1 MQAAPILPKTYDYT
15 VLDWLKVHNLSHES
29 SIEAVARI
37 RRVCLPSVRA
47 PRTDGF
53 SLTAD
58 EAWSLAAK
66 AIVDF
71 APELARNVNWLYQ
84 FCETNLNAAAN
95 EEPYTI
101 DRGGDQPP
109 FVSLSYQ
116 GTPADALCV
125 AHEFG
130 HALQYHLAK
139 GRFIPPILREL
150 AAFFAE
156 KAFLDFIQKNRN
168 ELYETLHSAWQQDN
182 RIYFGDDTKN
192 LSDALKSPT
201 APYTYRMNYPL
212 ARLLS
217 DKLFEALPRGDR
229 SKIYYGSLPLT
240 EYLHNTHRN
249 GAAPMNNYLPEVP
262 EAEKDRPAVNAY
274 RTLGAM
280 ALLDIDYWQGESEKS
295 IEEYYLARLGH
306 MQTQTAF
313 VAIDSDRKP
322 IGYAT
327 WEPDPNDAKIV
338 RLKRQAAPFGDH
350 LELQEKLQARL
361 PENVTVLSHHS
372 RSAREE
378 QVAW

>member
-1 MQAAPILPKTYDYT
+1 METTPTNPVIYEYT
-15 VLDWLKVHNLSHES
+15 VSDWLEIHSISLSS
-29 SIEAVARI
+29 SIEAVSGV
-37 RRVCLPSVRA
+37 RRVSVANFRTL
-47 PRTDGF
+47 RTDDF
-53 SLTAD
+53 DLTAD
-58 EAWSLAAK
+58 EAWSLAAQ

-71 APELARNVNWLYQ
+71 VPELALDVKWIYD
-84 FCETNLNAAAN
+84 FCEKNLHAEAI
-95 EEPYTI
+95 EKPYTKE
-101 DRGGDQPP
+101 RGKDHPP

-139 GRFIPPILREL
+139 GRFIPPVLREL
-150 AAFFAE
+150 AAFVAE
-156 KAFLDFIQKNRN
+156 KALLDHIQKDRS

-182 RIYFGDDTKN
+182 QTYFGDDTAN
-192 LSDALKSPT
+192 LLDALKSPT

-217 DKLFEALPRGDR
+217 DVMFDALPRDER
-229 SKIYYGSLPLT
+229 PKVFHGSLPLAKC
-240 EYLHNTHRN
+240 LLNTHQN
-249 GAAPMNNYLPEVP
+249 GAAPMNNYLPQVP
-262 EAEKDRPAVNAY
+262 EAENDRPAVNAY

-295 IEEYYLARLGH
+295 IEEYYSARLGH

-313 VAIDSDRKP
+313 VAIDDDRKP

-327 WEPDPNDAKIV
+327 WETDADDASIV
-338 RLKRQAAPFGDH
+338 RLKRQAAPFGNH
-350 LELQEKLQARL
+350 LELQEKLHARL
-361 PENVTVLSHHS
+361 PENITVLSHHS

>member
-1 MQAAPILPKTYDYT
+1 MHDYT
-15 VLDWLKVHNLSHES
+15 VLDWLELHNLNHVS

-95 EEPYTI
+95 EAPYTK

-109 FVSLSYQ
+109 FISLSYQ

-168 ELYETLHSAWQQDN
+168 ELYDTLHSAWHQDN
-182 RIYFGDDTKN
+182 RIYFGCDAEN
-192 LSDALKSPT
+192 LSDALKSTT

-217 DKLFEALPRGDR
+217 DIMFDALPKGDGHKVFHGLL
-229 SKIYYGSLPLT
+229 SLT
-240 EYLHNTHRN
+240 ECLRTH
-249 GAAPMNNYLPEVP
+249 EFKKV
-262 EAEKDRPAVNAY
+262 
-274 RTLGAM
+274 
-280 ALLDIDYWQGESEKS
+280 
-295 IEEYYLARLGH
+295 
-306 MQTQTAF
+306 
-313 VAIDSDRKP
+313 
-322 IGYAT
+322 
-327 WEPDPNDAKIV
+327 
-338 RLKRQAAPFGDH
+338 
-350 LELQEKLQARL
+350 
-361 PENVTVLSHHS
+361 
-372 RSAREE
+372 E
-378 QVAW
+378 Q